1 MCALFS
7 KAVAEKPQQPFSF
20 HYYDPVIPTDRLVP
34 GIDNIRFDVC
44 LSSKF
49 MEHCRN
55 LIFQLMI
62 KHSEAAKLLQNPPGP
77 PKPADKKELQQRL
90 QALLIHTLNNANVQ
104 KNPQLE
110 LLAQAAILKY
120 LAGEMQAQY
129 AAIVIQARE
138 KLKLFESPDQQ
149 RHARGYEL
157 QEVFGNFQKNKKILL
172 RRVSQELLGM
182 IQDVRGD
189 VVRKTRES
197 FFGSESS
204 EPHAVFA
211 NPLLFAEDG
220 KDDFLYLER
229 YLMLGNFQRDMDR
242 FERVDEQV
250 RKFLEWA
257 DSHSPESLQYR
268 REREAF
274 AELQARLEQLRQQQ
288 EEQRTPHG
296 LFSWGGKSPEANAPE
311 RLAEEIASLEA
322 QLQDRRESFN
332 PISASYTARLVQ
344 ILSAPKNASL
354 LVDFLETEQV
364 LENARKNSSDA
375 GEIALLQQ
383 RLEQQREALEKLQD
397 QFSRA
402 GLIPFI
408 LAAYET
414 AKIYQDFCPPM
425 NPQQLKVALVDSQ
438 ERKKVVHLIQEYRLA
453 GKTVE
458 TLEESARRVR
468 DAGERQIRPTLVR
481 FLQDYMRCQW
491 DLCHFRLVQNLM
503 EKIYLPID
511 PKQRDLSEINHTLY
525 QFLLPEEEK
534 PAEEKVSSHVVM
546 KADIRD
552 STSITAELFARGLNP
567 ASYFS
572 LNFFDPVRKMMPR
585 YGARKV
591 FLEGDAMILAILER
605 EGDSQEANSVAK
617 ACSLAREMME
627 GVRALNE
634 RATQNHLPLLE
645 LGIGICYQPAAP
657 MYLIDDGAP
666 IMISKALNESDRLS
680 SCGKLARQVLA
691 QKNRFFN
698 VFVMQL
704 LSDADSR
711 GAAEEFFLH
720 YNVQGI
726 EINELA
732 FHKLCRELALSK
744 VELQL
749 PLFGEPEPVELYCGS
764 LPLGS
769 SSFQKIIIRQ
779 GRVPQLHPKDF
790 HVVEYTERHY
800 YEVCSAKPVYEYVSR
815 KLGW

>member
-1 MCALFS
+1 MCPLFS
-7 KAVAEKPQQPFSF
+7 KAVAENPKEPFSF
-20 HYYDPVIPTDRLVP
+20 QYYDPIIPTDRLVP

-44 LSSKF
+44 LSSRF

-62 KHSEAAKLLQNPPGP
+62 KHSEAAQLIHNSPGP
-77 PKPADKKELQQRL
+77 PKPAEKKEFQRRL
-90 QALLIHTLNNANVQ
+90 QTLLIHALNDANVQ

-110 LLAQAAILKY
+110 QLAQAALLKY
-120 LAGEMQAQY
+120 LIGEMQAQY
-129 AAIVIQARE
+129 AAIIIQAKE
-138 KLKLFESPDQQ
+138 KLKLFEGPGHQ
-149 RHARGYEL
+149 RHSRGYEL
-157 QEVFGNFQKNKKILL
+157 QELFSNFQKNKKILF

-182 IQDVRGD
+182 ILEVRED

-197 FFGSESS
+197 FFGPESS
-204 EPHAVFA
+204 EPLAAFSS
-211 NPLLFAEDG
+211 PLIFTEDG
-220 KDDFLYLER
+220 KDDFLYLEH
-229 YLMLGNFQRDMDR
+229 YIMLGNFQRDPDR
-242 FERVDEQV
+242 FEVVDEQV

-257 DSHSPESLQYR
+257 DAHSPESEQFR
-268 REREAF
+268 KEREVYV
-274 AELQARLEQLRQQQ
+274 ELRNQLEQLRQQQ
-288 EEQRTPHG
+288 EEQGTSRG
-296 LFSWGGKSPEANAPE
+296 LFFWSGKNAEANAPE
-311 RLAEEIASLEA
+311 RLAEGIVSLEA
-322 QLQDRRESFN
+322 QLQDRLESFN
-332 PISASYTARLVQ
+332 LISSSYTARLDQ
-344 ILSAPKNASL
+344 ILAAPKNAGL
-354 LVDFLETEQV
+354 LIDFLETERG
-364 LENARKNSSDA
+364 LENAKKNGSDA
-375 GEIALLQQ
+375 IKTALLQQ
-383 RLEQQREALEKLQD
+383 RLEQQREALERFQD
-397 QFSRA
+397 QFSKA
-402 GLIPFI
+402 GLIPFL

-414 AKIYQDFCPPM
+414 AKIYQDFCPPI

-438 ERKKVVHLIQEYRLA
+438 ERKKVAHLIREYRMA
-453 GKTVE
+453 ANAIE
-458 TLEESARRVR
+458 TLEESARRIR
-468 DAGERQIRPTLVR
+468 DATGHQIRATLIR
-481 FLQDYMRCQW
+481 FLQDYMRCQR
-491 DLCHFRLVQNLM
+491 DLCHFRLAQNLM
-503 EKIYLPID
+503 EKIHLLVD
-511 PKQRDLSEINHTLY
+511 SKQRELSEINHTLY

-534 PAEEKVSSHVVM
+534 PTEEKVVSHVVM

-605 EGDSQEANSVAK
+605 EGDSQGANSVAM
-617 ACSLAREMME
+617 ACCLAREMME
-627 GVRALNE
+627 GVRTLNE

-645 LGIGICYQPAAP
+645 LGVGICYQPSAP
-657 MYLIDDGAP
+657 MYLIDEETP

-680 SCGKLARQVLA
+680 SCGKLARQVLS

-711 GAAEEFFLH
+711 GTAEEFFLH

-726 EINELA
+726 ELSGPA
-732 FHKLCRELALSK
+732 FQKLCQELALTK

-749 PLFGEPEPVELYCGS
+749 PLFGEPETVEFYCGS

-779 GRVPQLHPKDF
+779 GRVPQLHSTDF
-790 HVVEYTERHY
+790 RVVEYTERHY
-800 YEVCSAKPVYEYVSR
+800 YEVCSAKPIYEYVSR

>member
-7 KAVAEKPQQPFSF
+7 KAASEKPQEPFSF
-20 HYYDPVIPTDRLVP
+20 HYYNPVIPTDCLVP

-49 MEHCRN
+49 LEHCRN

-77 PKPADKKELQQRL
+77 PKHADKKEFQQRL
-90 QALLIHTLNNANVQ
+90 QALLIHALNRANVQ

-129 AAIVIQARE
+129 AAIIIQAKE
-138 KLKLFESPDQQ
+138 KLKLFENPGQQ

-157 QEVFGNFQKNKKILL
+157 QEVFSNFQKNKRILL

-182 IQDVRGD
+182 IQEVREG
-189 VVRKTRES
+189 VVCKTRES
-197 FFGSESS
+197 FFGPEAS
-204 EPHAVFA
+204 EPHAAFS
-211 NPLLFAEDG
+211 NPLIFTEDG
-220 KDDFLYLER
+220 RDDFLYLEH
-229 YLMLGNFQRDMDR
+229 YIMLGNFQKDPDR
-242 FERVDEQV
+242 LEMVDEQV

-257 DSHSPESLQYR
+257 DAHSPESQQYR
-268 REREAF
+268 SEREAC
-274 AELQARLEQLRQQQ
+274 AELQARLELLRQQ
-288 EEQRTPHG
+288 EEQGTARG
-296 LFSWGGKSPEANAPE
+296 LFSWGGKSAEAGAPE
-311 RLAEEIASLEA
+311 RLAEEIISLEA
-322 QLQDRRESFN
+322 QLQDRRESLRLL
-332 PISASYTARLVQ
+332 STAYTARLDH
-344 ILSAPKNASL
+344 ILSAPKNAGL
-354 LVDFLETEQV
+354 LVDFLETERD
-364 LENARKNSSDA
+364 LENARKNGSGA
-375 GEIALLQQ
+375 AEIALLQQ
-383 RLEQQREALEKLQD
+383 KAEQQREALQILHE
-397 QFSRA
+397 QFSKA
-402 GLIPFI
+402 GLIPFL

-414 AKIYQDFCPPM
+414 AGIYQDFCPPI

-438 ERKKVVHLIQEYRLA
+438 ERKKVVHLIREYRLA
-453 GKTVE
+453 DKTVE
-458 TLEESARRVR
+458 TLEGVARRVR
-468 DAGERQIRPTLVR
+468 DAGEHQIQATLIR
-481 FLQDYMRCQW
+481 FLHDFLRCQR
-491 DLCHFRLVQNLM
+491 DLCHFHLGQNLM
-503 EKIYLPID
+503 EKTYLPID
-511 PKQRDLSEINHTLY
+511 PKQRNLSEINHTLY
-525 QFLLPEEEK
+525 QFLLLEEEK

-572 LNFFDPVRKMMPR
+572 LNFFDPVRKMLPR

-605 EGDSQEANSVAK
+605 EGDSQGANSVAK
-617 ACSLAREMME
+617 ACCLSREIME

-634 RATQNHLPLLE
+634 RAAQNHLPLLE
-645 LGIGICYQPAAP
+645 LGIGICYQASAP
-657 MYLIDDGAP
+657 MYLIDGETP

-680 SCGKLARQVLA
+680 SCGKLARQVLT
-691 QKNRFFN
+691 QRNRFFN

-711 GAAEEFFLH
+711 GAAEEFLLH

-726 EINELA
+726 DLSEPA
-732 FHKLCRELALSK
+732 FHKLCQELALSK

-749 PLFGEPEPVELYCGS
+749 PLFGEPETVELYCGS
-764 LPLGS
+764 LPLGL

-790 HVVEYTERHY
+790 RVVEHTQRHY
-800 YEVCSAKPVYEYVSR
+800 YEVCCAKPVYEYVSR